1 MKGCRAMTTR
11 IYTPPLDQTQ
21 WLVGGQ
27 ATTIFNWEYDET
39 RDRLLSLY
47 EKGKEKQWNTNTRLD
62 WSIQVDPGAQA
73 NGPDEYIPIYGST
86 MWDRMDEPARR
97 TLRHHMSA
105 WLNSQ
110 FLHGEQGALI
120 CAAKIVQTVP
130 DVDSKFYA
138 ATQVM
143 DEARHMETYSR
154 YLREKMELAYPI
166 NRHLRALLD
175 DVVADSRWD
184 MTNLGMQVL
193 IEGLALAA
201 FSMIRDFSTEPLAK
215 ALNTYVMQDEAR
227 HVAFGRLALRE
238 FYPQLTEAER
248 QEREEFVVYASY
260 LMRDRFL
267 AEEVW
272 ESVGLDPRECVA
284 YVESSEMMQQF
295 RKMLFS
301 RIVPTVKDLGLFGP
315 KVQQAFQDM
324 GVIEFQSADPDDLA
338 AADEE
343 IARDLDRRRRS
354 PGTDGSG
361 VTDPLAEI
369 DPARAAEVRAAID
382 AGAD

>member
-1 MKGCRAMTTR
+1 MSTR
-11 IYTPPLDQTQ
+11 FYTLPVEQTQ
-21 WLVGGQ
+21 WNIGSDS
-27 ATTIFNWEYDET
+27 TTVFNWEYDET

-62 WSIQVDPGAQA
+62 WSIDVDPTSPVNA
-73 NGPDEYIPIYGST
+73 PDYYIPIFGSE
-86 MWDRMDEPARR
+86 MWERMDEPARGN
-97 TLRHHMSA
+97 LRHHMGA

-110 FLHGEQGALI
+110 FLHGEQGALV

-154 YLREKMELAYPI
+154 YLREKIEMAYPI
-166 NRHLRALLD
+166 NPNLQSLLN
-175 DVVADSRWD
+175 DVVSDPRWD
-184 MTNLGMQVL
+184 MTNLGMQVM

-201 FSMIRDFSTEPLAK
+201 FSLIRDFSQEPLAK
-215 ALNTYVMQDEAR
+215 ALNAYVMQDEAR
-227 HVAFGRLALRE
+227 HVAFGRLSLRE
-238 FYPQLTEAER
+238 YYPQLTEKER
-248 QEREEFVVYASY
+248 EEREEFVVYASY

-272 ESVGLDPRECVA
+272 EHLGLPVDECLK
-284 YVESSEMMQQF
+284 YVETSEMMQEF

-301 RIVPTVKDLGLFGP
+301 RIVPTVKHRGLFAP

-324 GVIEFQSADPDDLA
+324 GVIDFANMNPDDLS

-343 IARDLDRRRRS
+343 IARDLDRKRGLAGGNGEG
-354 PGTDGSG
+354 PGS
-361 VTDPLAEI
+361 LAEL
-369 DPARAAEVRAAID
+369 DPAREREGARTIH
-382 AGAD
+382 AG